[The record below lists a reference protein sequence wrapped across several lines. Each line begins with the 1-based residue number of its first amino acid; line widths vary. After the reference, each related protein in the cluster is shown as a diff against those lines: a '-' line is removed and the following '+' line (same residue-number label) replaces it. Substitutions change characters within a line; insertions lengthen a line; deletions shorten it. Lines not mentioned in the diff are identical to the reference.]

1 MADVSGMS
9 NSYVHDRIPFDSCM
23 NQNPLND
30 KPRKEDDHLH
40 SLARAF
46 SG

>member
-1 MADVSGMS
+1 MFPGWAI
-9 NSYVHDRIPFDSCM
+9 HLCTIEFRFDSCM

-30 KPRKEDDHLH
+30 KPRKEDDHPD
-40 SLARAF
+40 SLAQAL